1 MWQHRQPPDPYGRVR
16 APREGAPGKGGSLGK
31 GGPLGKGGF
40 PGKGGPGKGG
50 PDPYLLDE
58 RGAWLAKSPLRAAAG
73 FLAEFLGERGQG
85 HVGRVQIP
93 AELAPTQ
100 HASEF

>member
-31 GGPLGKGGF
+31 GGF

-58 RGAWLAKSPLRAAAG
+58 RSAWLAKSRRELRAAAG
-73 FLAEFLGERGQG
+73 FLAEFLG
-85 HVGRVQIP
+85 
-93 AELAPTQ
+93 
-100 HASEF
+100 